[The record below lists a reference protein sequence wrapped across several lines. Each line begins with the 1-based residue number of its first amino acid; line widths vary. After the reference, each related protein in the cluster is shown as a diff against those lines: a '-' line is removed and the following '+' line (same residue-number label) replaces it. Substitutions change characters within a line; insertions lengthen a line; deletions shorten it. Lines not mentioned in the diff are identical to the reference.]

1 MYDGGLLL
9 DPSAVMT
16 MMRIV
21 AAFALLPLWAWPC
34 PAAAQA
40 APPQP
45 VNWVM
50 EVEPAASGLKAGD
63 AFEAVITATIDDGW
77 HVYAAEEMPDGPQ
90 SLQIALGDASL
101 FLPAGALKAP
111 AAARE
116 MDEAFGEVTASY
128 TANTTFRLPVRV
140 PRSMAAGAHDLQV
153 DVAFQACDGRMC
165 LPTRRTTLKKTLT
178 ITR

>member
-1 MYDGGLLL
+1 
-9 DPSAVMT
+9 MT

-21 AAFALLPLWAWPC
+21 AVFALLPVWAWPG

-40 APPQP
+40 GPPQP
-45 VNWVM
+45 VKWAM
-50 EVEPAASGLKAGD
+50 EVEPAASGVKAGD
-63 AFEAVITATIDDGW
+63 TFEAVITATIDDGW

-90 SLQIALGDASL
+90 SLQIALGDASP

-128 TANTTFRLPVRV
+128 TANTTFRLSVRV
-140 PRSMAAGAHDLQV
+140 PRAISAGAHDLV
-153 DVAFQACDGRMC
+153 LDVAFQACDGRMC
-165 LPTRRTTLKKTLT
+165 LPTRRITLKRTLT